1 MPGFAAAFVR
11 PKRPGGK
18 LMRVFDKIFLGAA
31 AAALVVFIA
40 CNKPNPQTATKNSAT
55 TPAKPQTGVMPPP
68 PPPVA
73 IPAGQMLTVTLNQA
87 VGTTIDKEGDHFY
100 GSLALPVVVNGATVL
115 PVGTAAVGVVV
126 RADKAGSAN
135 QDAQLALE
143 IDYVT
148 LNGQRY
154 QVQTEEFGDAG
165 RGQGAR
171 IAAVSGNAMT
181 AVSFSSRRDIHLAAG
196 QRLRFR
202 LQRPVTIKG

>member
-1 MPGFAAAFVR
+1 
-11 PKRPGGK
+11 
-18 LMRVFDKIFLGAA
+18 MRVIDKIFLGAA

-40 CNKPNPQTATKNSAT
+40 CNKPNPQTATTNST
-55 TPAKPQTGVMPPP
+55 TAPAEPQTGAMPPP

-87 VGTTIDKEGDHFY
+87 VGTTVDKEGDHFY
-100 GSLALPVVVNGATVL
+100 GSLALPVVVNGTTVL

-126 RADKAGSAN
+126 RSDKAGSAN

-196 QRLRFR
+196 QRLHFR
-202 LQRPVTIKG
+202 LQRQVTIRG